1 MLLSLALQIVS
12 AEAMAQAVEQGYITE
27 EKAVY
32 LKAYHDLLTRE
43 ERVSALTPL
52 CRLFLSHGC

>member
-1 MLLSLALQIVS
+1 MLLSLALKIVS

-32 LKAYHDLLTRE
+32 LKAYHDLLTRRE
-43 ERVSALTPL
+43 QVSALALL
-52 CRLFLSHGC
+52 CQLFLPFSC